1 MYKKLYIIYIG
12 ILSLCFGAY
21 LKDIPVTLHQPDGT
35 SLECLSSGD
44 EFYVRLHDE
53 NNYTIIQNPE
63 DGYYYY
69 AQFVRDEVV
78 PSQYRADSPL
88 PEAAEIKQDMERVLS
103 VSKTG
108 KLAVT
113 WGHVKKGN

>member
-1 MYKKLYIIYIG
+1 MYNMEKRLQRKICIIIIG
-12 ILSLCFGAY
+12 WLSIGLGAY

-35 SLECLSSGD
+35 TLECLSSGD

-78 PSQYRADSPL
+78 PSQYRAGSPL
-88 PEAAEIKQDMERVLS
+88 PEAAEIKQE
-103 VSKTG
+103 K
-108 KLAVT
+108 
-113 WGHVKKGN
+113 N